1 MIVVNGVVSP
11 ATMDALPL
19 VLTGGWAAGINCYL
33 AVLLTGV
40 LGRLDVAEVPNALER
55 TDVLVAAAVMYAIE
69 FVADKIPYVDN
80 TWDAISTAI
89 RPTVGAILGALAA
102 GEAGSLSEAVGAAT
116 GGTTALVSHG
126 VKAGLRVAINASPEP
141 MSNIGASVAEDS
153 LVAGVVLLAI
163 EEPWLAATVALL
175 LLAAGAALLWWLRRK
190 LGRWLAGPRGP

>member
-1 MIVVNGVVSP
+1 
-11 ATMDALPL
+11 MDALPL
-19 VLTGGWAAGINCYL
+19 VLSSGWAAGINCYL

-40 LGRLDVAEVPNALER
+40 LGRLDVAEVPDALER
-55 TDVLVAAAVMYAIE
+55 TDVLVAAAAMYAVE

-80 TWDAISTAI
+80 VWDAISTAI

-102 GEAGSLSEAVGAAT
+102 GEAASLSEAVGAVT

-141 MSNIGASVAEDS
+141 VSNIGASLVEDS

-163 EEPWLAATVALL
+163 EEPWLAAAVAMF
-175 LLAAGAALLWWLRRK
+175 LLALGVGLLWWLRRRV
-190 LGRWLAGPRGP
+190 GAWLAGPRGP